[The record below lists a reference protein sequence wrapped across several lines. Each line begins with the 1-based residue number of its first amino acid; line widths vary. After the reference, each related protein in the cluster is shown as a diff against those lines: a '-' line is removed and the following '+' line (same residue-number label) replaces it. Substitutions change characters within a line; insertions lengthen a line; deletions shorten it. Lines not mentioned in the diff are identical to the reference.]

1 MELGPNNSLTRLVDS
16 DCFDST
22 LSSILKKLGII
33 EAETITLSNPVF
45 SELKRDYF
53 SSLHVSFFIL
63 NIFSFSLFFKL
74 YLELYLSLFIVVVLI
89 ADFEFS
95 SIELLMIFQETF
107 YLLLQFVSFG
117 FLDDSVRNSIF
128 FNLFFPTLEGLNLLL
143 KTVNLC

>member
-1 MELGPNNSLTRLVDS
+1 MELCPNNSLTRLVDS

-53 SSLHVSFFIL
+53 SSLHVCFLIL
-63 NIFSFSLFFKL
+63 NISSFSLFFKL

-89 ADFEFS
+89 ADF
-95 SIELLMIFQETF
+95 
-107 YLLLQFVSFG
+107 
-117 FLDDSVRNSIF
+117 
-128 FNLFFPTLEGLNLLL
+128 
-143 KTVNLC
+143 